1 MFFYT
6 VPNLHVIIA
15 IFPITEPPVI
25 DNTFFTGSADSGE
38 IVITARSTDPR
49 TIQPIVNPLVAGDPV
64 IADESL
70 ITEIVSIGCKADGRP
85 KPEILWFR
93 SFPGFPREPVDLADP
108 RNNVTSRRQGQ
119 SVLTVDLGNMD
130 TVCFQY
136 ICVAEND
143 AGTAEAT
150 AQVCPRRT

>member
-1 MFFYT
+1 M
-6 VPNLHVIIA
+6 V
-15 IFPITEPPVI
+15 
-25 DNTFFTGSADSGE
+25 DDTFFMGSADPGE

-49 TIQPIVNPLVAGDPV
+49 TIQPIVSPLVEGYPT
-64 IADESL
+64 IADASL

-85 KPEILWFR
+85 KPEISWFR
-93 SFPGFPREPVDLADP
+93 SFPGFPREPVDLSDP

-136 ICVAEND
+136 ICVAENE
-143 AGTAEAT
+143 AGTTEAT